1 MQVIDQEQTAGVLQF
16 FGKFAAPGRDLMSSY
31 SVSAAHR
38 MDPCWDLK
46 KSALNFKQ
54 NNSGGT
60 ERNKKAKVAAG
71 FFLRLGRRAVPQA
84 VGILR
89 RQFSVSLKSLF
100 PCRGCVPAVSWC
112 VFMDTNRADSP
123 WFPRQALRGD
133 RGHLWHTR
141 RSLRPLSNA
150 AEGASG
156 ELQDNSS
163 ETMNDFS
170 HWGLTSASCSGTF
183 TSAGAGTL
191 WHSNSSQRAVAQPS
205 FGKRVGIPFLGTAL

>member
-16 FGKFAAPGRDLMSSY
+16 FGKFAAPGWDLMSSY

-38 MDPCWDLK
+38 MDPCWDFK

-100 PCRGCVPAVSWC
+100 LCRGCVPAVSWC
-112 VFMDTNRADSP
+112 VFMDTNRAGSP

-133 RGHLWHTR
+133 RRHLWHTR
-141 RSLRPLSNA
+141 RSLRPLCRGSI
-150 AEGASG
+150 G
-156 ELQDNSS
+156 
-163 ETMNDFS
+163 
-170 HWGLTSASCSGTF
+170 
-183 TSAGAGTL
+183 
-191 WHSNSSQRAVAQPS
+191 RAPRQQL
-205 FGKRVGIPFLGTAL
+205 RNNE